1 MSDKFFQVAIDG
13 PAASG
18 KSTVARL
25 LAGRIGGYYIN
36 TGDMYRTLAWTA
48 LSRGINP
55 ERDPDGVVAM
65 LSSCDVHYRIVD
77 GKPLLHRNGEPVPQA
92 AIRAPEVSG
101 VVSQVARSPALRDWM
116 LEKQRECRSLG
127 IIIMEGR
134 DIGTVIFPDAKF
146 KFFVTASPMERARR
160 RFAQKGEVPEGAT
173 VESVAAD
180 IARRDEIDSNRPVAP
195 LKPAAD
201 AEIIQTDGY
210 TAEEVTELLA
220 KKILSERV

>member
-36 TGDMYRTLAWTA
+36 TGDMYRTLAWMA
-48 LSRGINP
+48 LSQGVNP
-55 ERDPDGVVAM
+55 EADPDGMVA
-65 LSSCDVHYRIVD
+65 LLASCELHYRIVE
-77 GKPLLHRNGEPVPQA
+77 GRPLLFLNGTAVPQE
-92 AIRAPEVSG
+92 AIRSPQVST
-101 VVSQVARSPALRDWM
+101 VVSQVARIPALREWM

-134 DIGTVIFPDAKF
+134 DIGTVIFPEAKC

-173 VESVAAD
+173 LESVAAD
-180 IARRDEIDSNRPVAP
+180 IARRDEIDSTRPVAP

-201 AEIIQTDGY
+201 AEIVNTDGF
-210 TAEEVTELLA
+210 TAEEVAALLA
-220 KKILSERV
+220 KKILCK